1 MMNDGSGSRLAGAKA
16 RRYTSGLGLTAH
28 ILGCSVRF
36 IPLPPSSK
44 KKVRRKKETVMY
56 KKAIWA
62 LAVVAG
68 LVLAAPAAVR
78 AQGDYLD
85 EYIVKVKPE
94 KVADFTALAKRIANA
109 NRRFNGDRWLA
120 METLY
125 GEGNTYAFVSTR
137 QDYADVDKANDAFMG
152 AMNKAYGKEAADKIL
167 QDWNNCIASSRTEL
181 RRRRW
186 DLSRKAPTDAAAYA
200 KLVGETRVLRTTA
213 VHVRP
218 GHIADFEALLKEVK
232 EAGEKNSETQT
243 VMVSQVVEGTKG
255 TTFYVTSL
263 RSSLGG
269 FDKNPSA
276 RDILGEEG
284 YKSYLKANADFV
296 SGTESTIFHF
306 SPELSNP
313 SEEVAK
319 VAADF
324 WQPKA
329 VTASAKPKP
338 ADGKTAEVKVKP
350 AAEKPKQ

>member
-1 MMNDGSGSRLAGAKA
+1 M
-16 RRYTSGLGLTAH
+16 
-28 ILGCSVRF
+28 
-36 IPLPPSSK
+36 SK
-44 KKVRRKKETVMY
+44 KALWT
-56 KKAIWA
+56 

-68 LVLAAPAAVR
+68 LFLAAPVAVR

-94 KVADFTALAKRIANA
+94 KVADFNALAKRVANA
-109 NRRFNGDRWLA
+109 NRRFNGDHWIA

-125 GEGNTYAFVSTR
+125 GEGETYAFVSTR
-137 QDYADVDKANDAFMG
+137 QDYADTEKGSDAFLG
-152 AMNKAYGKEAADKIL
+152 ALNKAYGKDAAEKML
-167 QDWNNCIASSRTEL
+167 QEWESCLASSRTEL

-186 DLSRKAPTDAAAYA
+186 DLSRKGPTDAAAYA

-218 GHIADFEALLKEVK
+218 GHIADFEALLKELK
-232 EAGEKNSETQT
+232 EAGEKAENTQT

-263 RSSLGG
+263 RGSLGG

-284 YKSYLKANADFV
+284 YKKYLKANADFV
-296 SGTESTIFHF
+296 SGTDSTIFRF

-313 SEEVAK
+313 PEEIAK

-329 VTASAKPKP
+329 VVASAKPK
-338 ADGKTAEVKVKP
+338 AAAAKAAEVKP
-350 AAEKPKQ
+350 AAEKPNQ

>member
-1 MMNDGSGSRLAGAKA
+1 M
-16 RRYTSGLGLTAH
+16 
-28 ILGCSVRF
+28 
-36 IPLPPSSK
+36 SK
-44 KKVRRKKETVMY
+44 K
-56 KKAIWA
+56 ALWA

-68 LVLAAPAAVR
+68 LVLAAPVAVR

-94 KVADFTALAKRIANA
+94 KVADFTALAKRVANA
-109 NRRFNGDRWLA
+109 NRRFNGDHWLA

-137 QDYADVDKANDAFMG
+137 QDYADVDKANDAFT
-152 AMNKAYGKEAADKIL
+152 AALNKAYGKEAADKIL
-167 QDWNNCIASSRTEL
+167 QDWNNCVESSRTEL

-186 DLSRKAPTDAAAYA
+186 DLSSNAPADPAAYA

-213 VHVRP
+213 VHVRS
-218 GHIADFEALLKEVK
+218 GHIADFEAMAKEMKAARDKAAYPQPVL
-232 EAGEKNSETQT
+232 
-243 VMVSQVVEGTKG
+243 VSQVVEGTKG

-263 RSSLGG
+263 RSALGG
-269 FDKNPSA
+269 FDKNPTN
-276 RDILGEEG
+276 REILGEEG
-284 YKSYLKANADFV
+284 FKNYLKAVADFV

-313 SEEVAK
+313 PDEVVK

-329 VTASAKPKP
+329 VMSSAKPRA
-338 ADGKTAEVKVKP
+338 ADGKTAEVKP

>member
-1 MMNDGSGSRLAGAKA
+1 MS
-16 RRYTSGLGLTAH
+16 
-28 ILGCSVRF
+28 
-36 IPLPPSSK
+36 
-44 KKVRRKKETVMY
+44 

-68 LVLAAPAAVR
+68 LVLAAPVAVR

-109 NRRFNGDRWLA
+109 NRRFNGDRWIA

-125 GEGNTYAFVSTR
+125 GEGETYAFVSTR
-137 QDYADVDKANDAFMG
+137 QDYADIDKANDAFM
-152 AMNKAYGKEAADKIL
+152 AALNKAYSKEAADKIL

-186 DLSRKAPTDAAAYA
+186 DLSSNAPADLAAYA
-200 KLVGETRVLRTTA
+200 KLIGETRVLRTTA
-213 VHVRP
+213 VHVRS
-218 GHIADFEALLKEVK
+218 GHVADFEALAKDLKAARDK
-232 EAGEKNSETQT
+232 AAYPQT
-243 VMVSQVVEGTKG
+243 LFVSQVVEGTKG

-269 FDKNPSA
+269 FDKNPTM
-276 RDILGEEG
+276 RDYLGEEG
-284 YKSYLKANADFV
+284 YNKFLKANAEFV
-296 SGTESTIFHF
+296 SGADSTIFRF

-313 SEEVAK
+313 PEEVAK

-329 VTASAKPKP
+329 LMASAKPKA
-338 ADGKTAEVKVKP
+338 ADGKTAEVKP